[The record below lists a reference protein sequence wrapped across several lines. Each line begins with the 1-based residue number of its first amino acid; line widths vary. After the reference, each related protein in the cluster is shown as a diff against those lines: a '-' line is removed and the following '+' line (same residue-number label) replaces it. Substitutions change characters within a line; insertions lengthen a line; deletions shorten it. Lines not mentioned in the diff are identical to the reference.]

1 MIKLKSIL
9 NFLYNITNRDGFKGY
24 KECNAA
30 AYKNVCND
38 SSTKSTSKLA
48 LIISYT
54 QNLLSFKNIIGLM
67 LIIFAGIL
75 FYAYILQH
83 EWQYVTL
90 SDEQVKKYRISEKKA
105 LSLYQLM
112 KDTHEL
118 LTKNNIKYWIES
130 GTLLGAVRHQG
141 IIPFDDDLDIG
152 IMHEDEIH
160 LQQILPQFEQL
171 GYRVKHNKIYV
182 ICGERCLDIFLF
194 HKEKD
199 KFIHVIYD
207 KYPND
212 FFYDHELYPLKKYKF
227 GSIEVYGPSDPIG
240 NLNRQYPEWDKYA
253 IIYSPH
259 SLHLPFLSNIEKKT
273 KFILTPELLKP
284 AQPLGPLEDRVN
296 LF

>member
-1 MIKLKSIL
+1 MMKL
-9 NFLYNITNRDGFKGY
+9 NT
-24 KECNAA
+24 
-30 AYKNVCND
+30 V
-38 SSTKSTSKLA
+38 
-48 LIISYT
+48 
-54 QNLLSFKNIIGLM
+54 LSFKNIIGLM

-90 SDEQVKKYRISEKKA
+90 SDEQVKKYRISGKKA

-171 GYRVKHNKIYV
+171 GYTVSYERAYN
-182 ICGERCLDIFLF
+182 ICKKTCLDIFIV
-194 HKEKD
+194 HKEKN
-199 KFIHVIYD
+199 KFIYTNIMLRD
-207 KYPND
+207 KYPEH

-227 GSIEVYGPSDPIG
+227 GSIEVYGPSDPIS

-284 AQPLGPLEDRVN
+284 AQPLGPLEDHVN
-296 LF
+296 IVNSAKFIRIYKDIDDH

>member
-9 NFLYNITNRDGFKGY
+9 NFLYNIANKDGFKGY
-24 KECNAA
+24 KECRTS
-30 AYKNVCND
+30 AYKNVFDD
-38 SSTKSTSKLA
+38 SSTKSTSKFHLG
-48 LIISYT
+48 ISDT
-54 QNLLSFKNIIGLM
+54 KNLLSLQNIIGLI
-67 LIIFAGIL
+67 LIIFAGVL

-83 EWQYVTL
+83 EWRYVTL
-90 SDEQVKKYRISEKKA
+90 SDAQVKRYRISEKKA

-160 LQQILPQFEQL
+160 FQQILPQFKQL
-171 GYRVKHNKIYV
+171 GYRIKHNKIYV
-182 ICGERCLDIFLF
+182 ICGERCLDIFIF

-199 KFIHVIYD
+199 KFVHILYD
-207 KYPND
+207 QYPND
-212 FFYDHELYPLKKYKF
+212 FFYENELYPLKKYKF
-227 GSIEVYGPSDPIG
+227 GNIEVYGPFDPIG

-259 SLHLPFLSNIEKKT
+259 SFHLLFLSNIEKKT

-284 AQPLGPLEDRVN
+284 AQPFGPLKDRVS